1 MLSINLK
8 LVEAEMIEFKVTD
21 DDMRKIAEMVV
32 KTSLNIQKG
41 DCVYITGQSNNV
53 EFMNL
58 LAIECEKIGASSF
71 ERVNLPREAFHRVI
85 KETPIENLKCDP
97 KHYLSILDETDAQII
112 VLSLPSKEPIKY
124 TEEEIKKITVYDES
138 YGVLW
143 DKITKDK
150 IRLCAITIPGPEGN
164 EVDQLLYDSLTT
176 DLNYLSKVGNYLK
189 KAIDDAKIGA
199 KEIHVTCQAGSD
211 FTLNVDK
218 DPVTLDDGILDEEDY
233 KEDFQVYLPGGV
245 VCINGLKGTANG
257 TIVIKEA
264 YDQWNKRPGV
274 INNLKLV
281 FESGKIVESSSD
293 TNYKIFED
301 TLNDSTGEKDML
313 CEFGIGTNPKVNKLV
328 YQMKVDELMHG
339 SVHIAIGDNSHCG
352 GKIESD
358 LHWDF
363 VIPKATVYID
373 GVCVLKDG
381 KFQFDRGSGQESSS
395 R

>member
-1 MLSINLK
+1 MT
-8 LVEAEMIEFKVTD
+8 EQEFDLTD

-41 DCVYITGQSNNV
+41 DCIYITGSSDNV
-53 EFMNL
+53 QFMNL
-58 LAIECEKIGASSF
+58 LAIECDKIGASSF
-71 ERVNLPREAFHRVI
+71 ERVNLPREAFYRVI
-85 KETPIENLKCDP
+85 KEAPIENLEHDP
-97 KHYLSILDETDAQII
+97 KHYLAILDEVDAQII
-112 VLSLPSKEPIKY
+112 VLSLPTGERIKY
-124 TEEEIKKITVYDES
+124 TEEEIKKYNVYDKS
-138 YGVLW
+138 YHGLQS
-143 DKITKDK
+143 KIEEKHIK
-150 IRLCAITIPGPEGN
+150 LCAITIPGPEGN

-189 KAIDDAKIGA
+189 KAIDDARIGA

-211 FTLNVDK
+211 FTLNIGEDHV
-218 DPVTLDDGILDEEDY
+218 VLDDGILDEEDY

-257 TIVIKEA
+257 TIMIKEA
-264 YDQWNKRPGV
+264 YDQSNKRPGV
-274 INNLKLV
+274 ISNLKLV
-281 FESGKIVESSSD
+281 FRSGKIIESSSD

-301 TLNDSTGEKDML
+301 TLNESTGEKDML

-328 YQMKVDELMHG
+328 YQMTVDELMHG

-381 KFQFDRGSGQESSS
+381 VFQFE
-395 R
+395 